1 MSDRPHDDALLALLY
16 DELPPGE
23 AEALRRTLAAESP
36 ESLERLAE
44 WQAIREVVA
53 ELPELEPDPQMHY
66 DIIREARRAVDT
78 EAKPS
83 RLWAWLEQ
91 LTLMPALAGLLLVVL
106 AAGLTVRLSTDMEG
120 AEQGLDLQPQAS
132 EAPAPAALN
141 TDSPTPGAAVQSKA
155 AATPAEEPV
164 EDERPAFDDG
174 RAEEA
179 KPAQPDRAGGEYGAG
194 AYGEPP
200 KAPTGGAEAPPQV
213 QSEVALTDKAGVID
227 RLDPAPFGDDELA
240 EKKGA
245 GKKRSAEPEKVV
257 EVASKRSARPS
268 KKAPPKTKAKARRS
282 RNAKLEMGDLFAE
295 SEREA
300 APAPKPEPAPRPAEV
315 PPPTAM
321 QWDSAA
327 PDAKDL
333 AEATA
338 EGDARGADVATLD
351 GAAAGPRDRR
361 GGDDLDAPVAQAA
374 TRGNG
379 YAPPPPPATATA
391 TADGPEAPFP
401 AAPAD
406 VVAVEAEAREEKVLD
421 EAVAPPADDDVA
433 DAPVAGRA
441 AADEE
446 QRAAP
451 TDSLSRARAHKA
463 AGRYREAV
471 GEFEAFL
478 ASNADGDGLDRVWFE
493 TAETYRALGQ
503 AQQALRFYRLVAG
516 TESPYAGRAR
526 ARIDALEG
534 QPAGRK
540 AAGQAAPP
548 ARARPQAAP
557 EAEDALESVRE

>member
-227 RLDPAPFGDDELA
+227 RLD
-240 EKKGA
+240 
-245 GKKRSAEPEKVV
+245 
-257 EVASKRSARPS
+257 
-268 KKAPPKTKAKARRS
+268 
-282 RNAKLEMGDLFAE
+282 
-295 SEREA
+295 
-300 APAPKPEPAPRPAEV
+300 PAPRPAEV